1 MERKGKKVPNLRRGK
16 KKEILKKGMEV
27 LNPGSKSL
35 KEAQDWG
42 PKFKLGIRTPKRIR
56 RRF

>member
-1 MERKGKKVPNLRRGK
+1 VPNLRRGK